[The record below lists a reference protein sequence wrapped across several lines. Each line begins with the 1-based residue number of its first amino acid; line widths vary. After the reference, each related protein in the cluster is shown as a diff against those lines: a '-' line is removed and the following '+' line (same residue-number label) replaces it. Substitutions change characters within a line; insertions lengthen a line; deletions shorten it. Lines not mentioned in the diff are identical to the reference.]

1 MGEDKKLVDKMM
13 NDNPNVNDNK
23 INEITIED
31 ENDNK
36 KENDNDKI

>member
-13 NDNPNVNDNK
+13 NDNPNVNSNK
-23 INEITIED
+23 INEVIIED

-36 KENDNDKI
+36 KENDKI